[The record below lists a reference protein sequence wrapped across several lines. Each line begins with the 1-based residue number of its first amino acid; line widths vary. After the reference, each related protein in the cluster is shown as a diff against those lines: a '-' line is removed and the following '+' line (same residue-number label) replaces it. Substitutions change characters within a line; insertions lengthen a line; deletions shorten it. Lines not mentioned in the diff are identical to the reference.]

1 MCFPK
6 NVARNSPAAPS
17 NIEFASLELQRFPAV
32 SKNYRLKLCAKFVWA
47 GLPSPAVIAAKP
59 YNNTWD

>member
-6 NVARNSPAAPS
+6 NVARNSLAS
-17 NIEFASLELQRFPAV
+17 LSKFEIGSLELQRFPAV

-47 GLPSPAVIAAKP
+47 GLPSPAVITAKP